1 MKSKKEFK
9 EDNDK
14 RRSKNSSTN
23 LYVNSLETINSQ
35 ETLKF
40 GVSQE
45 NISQNKSSQ
54 KVEKSNNKSKL
65 RHYLSSS
72 DDEAE
77 K

>member
-45 NISQNKSSQ
+45 NISQNKSNQ